1 MKRTNIYLLIVL
13 ISVAGFL
20 NNSFAQSFYDI
31 NTINTIELTFEQS
44 NWDYLLDSLV
54 AEGEENRL
62 LGAAIINGINY
73 DSIGVRYK
81 GNSSYRADQ
90 IKNPLNIDLNYIIDD
105 QEHEGYDK
113 LKLANVYKDPSFIR
127 EALSYEIARDYMPS
141 SLANFIKVTINGT
154 YIGLYTSVQD
164 VDKSFLRNHFY
175 SGDNSFFKG
184 ELAGGDVPSL
194 VTTWGYFGEDSA
206 TYTDYYELKSDYGWA
221 NLINFLDILNNDTE
235 NVDDVLNVDRHL
247 WMLAFDNLTVNLDAP
262 INFAHN
268 YYLYEDDAGKF
279 NPIIWDLNE
288 NFGGFSML
296 LEGPPLSPTGMQQLN
311 PYLNSTSNNY
321 PIISKILSNETYKK
335 MYVAHMKTI
344 MDDYF
349 TNGYYRTR
357 ALEIQSIIDSEV
369 QGDPNKFYT
378 YSNFIS
384 NIDNSVGGGGP
395 PGPNNQ
401 PVIGV
406 AELMGAR
413 TTYLNSLSDFQAT
426 QPEITNIEL
435 SPSNPA
441 PNSDVSIT
449 ADVTT
454 TQSVQLLYRYSQA
467 DSFEKLEMLDDGNNN
482 DGTAGDGIF
491 GVTLSTGANG
501 FQYYIYAENESAAAF
516 LPTRAAY
523 EFYTLTVSGDLV
535 VNEFMAS
542 NESTASDADG
552 EFEDWIEIY
561 NNTDA
566 DILLNGYFMSDD
578 GSDLTQWAIPD
589 TFITANGYL
598 IIWADDDEDQE
609 GLHANFKLSA
619 SGESIYLVDS
629 DTLIINEVAFGE
641 QTTDISTGRY
651 PNGTGSFIEMS
662 PTFSTENQDGLT
674 GIEDDTQPEL
684 PSEFNLAQNFP
695 NPFNPSTQ
703 ITVSIPVSGDY
714 TLRVYNIL
722 GQEVSTLLNDQV
734 SAGNHTFNFDASK
747 LTSGIYFYNFS
758 GNNFSQTKKMILI
771 K

>member
-1 MKRTNIYLLIVL
+1 MGTKYLSCFLLFIFSATNLI
-13 ISVAGFL
+13 G
-20 NNSFAQSFYDI
+20 QGFYDI
-31 NTINTIELTFEQS
+31 NTINTIELTFDQS
-44 NWDYLLDSLV
+44 NWDYLLDSLA

-62 LGAAIINGINY
+62 LGAAVINGISY
-73 DSIGVRYK
+73 DSVGVRYK

-90 IKNPLNIDLNYIIDD
+90 IKNPLNIKLDYVIED

-127 EALSYEIARDYMPS
+127 EALSYEIARDYMPA

-206 TYTDYYELKSDYGWA
+206 SYTDYYELKSDYGWA
-221 NLINFLDILNNDTE
+221 NLINFLDMLNNNTE
-235 NVDDVLNVDRHL
+235 NVEEVLNVDRHL

-311 PYLNSTSNNY
+311 PYLNSTSNDY
-321 PIISKILSNETYKK
+321 PIISKILSNATYKK

-349 TNGYYRTR
+349 INGYYRTR

-395 PGPNNQ
+395 PGPGNQ
-401 PVIGV
+401 QVIGV
-406 AELMGAR
+406 AELMEAR
-413 TTYLNSLSDFQAT
+413 TTYLNSLADFQAA
-426 QPEITNIEL
+426 QPVISNIEL
-435 SPSNPA
+435 TPSNPA

-449 ADVTT
+449 AEVAE
-454 TQSVQLLYRYSQA
+454 TQSAYLLYRFSQSDA
-467 DSFEKLEMLDDGNNN
+467 FEKLEMLDDGNNN
-482 DGTAGDGIF
+482 DGAAGDGVF
-491 GVTLSTGANG
+491 GVTISTGTNG
-501 FQYYIYAENESAAAF
+501 FQYYIYAENENAASF

-542 NESTASDADG
+542 NESTVSDADG
-552 EFEDWIEIY
+552 EFDDWIELY

-566 DILLNGYFMSDD
+566 DIPLNGYFLSDD
-578 GSDLTQWAIPD
+578 GSDLTQWAFPD
-589 TFITANGYL
+589 TVIAANSYL
-598 IIWADDDEDQE
+598 IVWADNDDGQD
-609 GLHANFKLSA
+609 GLHTNFKLSA

-629 DTLIINEVAFGE
+629 DTLIVNEVAFGE

-674 GIEDDTQPEL
+674 GIENDTQTEL
-684 PSEFNLAQNFP
+684 PSDFNLAQNFP

-703 ITVSIPVSGDY
+703 ITVSIPVSGIY

-722 GQEVSTLLNDQV
+722 GQEVATLLNDQV
-734 SAGNHTFNFDASK
+734 SAGKHTFVFDASN
-747 LTSGIYFYNFS
+747 LTSGIYFYSFS
-758 GNNFSQTKKMILI
+758 GNNFNQTKKMMLM

>member
-1 MKRTNIYLLIVL
+1 
-13 ISVAGFL
+13 
-20 NNSFAQSFYDI
+20 
-31 NTINTIELTFEQS
+31 
-44 NWDYLLDSLV
+44 
-54 AEGEENRL
+54 
-62 LGAAIINGINY
+62 
-73 DSIGVRYK
+73 
-81 GNSSYRADQ
+81 
-90 IKNPLNIDLNYIIDD
+90 
-105 QEHEGYDK
+105 
-113 LKLANVYKDPSFIR
+113 
-127 EALSYEIARDYMPS
+127 
-141 SLANFIKVTINGT
+141 
-154 YIGLYTSVQD
+154 
-164 VDKSFLRNHFY
+164 
-175 SGDNSFFKG
+175 
-184 ELAGGDVPSL
+184 
-194 VTTWGYFGEDSA
+194 
-206 TYTDYYELKSDYGWA
+206 
-221 NLINFLDILNNDTE
+221 
-235 NVDDVLNVDRHL
+235 
-247 WMLAFDNLTVNLDAP
+247 MLAFDNLTVNLDAP

-321 PIISKILSNETYKK
+321 PIISKILSNATYKK

-349 TNGYYRTR
+349 TNGVYHTR

-395 PGPNNQ
+395 PGPGNQ
-401 PVIGV
+401 QVIGIT
-406 AELMGAR
+406 ELMEAR
-413 TTYLNSLSDFQAT
+413 TSSLNSLADFQAA
-426 QPEITNIEL
+426 QPVITNIEL
-435 SPSNPA
+435 IPSNPA
-441 PNSDVSIT
+441 PNSDVWLT
-449 ADVTT
+449 ADVAA
-454 TQSVQLLYRYSQA
+454 TQSAYLLFRNSQSDA
-467 DSFEKLEMLDDGNNN
+467 FEKLEMLDDGNYN
-482 DGTAGDGIF
+482 DGAAGDGVF

-501 FQYYIYAENESAAAF
+501 FQYYIYAENENAAAF

-542 NESTASDADG
+542 NEATASDPDG

-578 GSDLTQWAIPD
+578 GSDLTQWAFPD

-598 IIWADDDEDQE
+598 IIWADNDEDQE

-662 PTFSTENQDGLT
+662 PTFSTENYDGLT
-674 GIEDDTQPEL
+674 DIADETSSEL
-684 PSEFNLAQNFP
+684 PIEFSLEQNFP
-695 NPFNPSTQ
+695 NPFNPTTQ
-703 ITVSIPVSGDY
+703 ILISIPESGNY
-714 TLRVYNIL
+714 TLKVYNIL
-722 GQEVSTLLNDQV
+722 GQEVATLLNDQV
-734 SAGNHTFNFDASK
+734 SAGNYKFYFDASN
-747 LTSGIYFYNFS
+747 LTSGIYIYS
-758 GNNFSQTKKMILI
+758 LTGNNFTQTKKMTLL